1 MPPMTTDEIQR
12 ALGDAT
18 GETDTTVKHL
28 MLASLCSTLFA
39 ERGIDLVVVGGS
51 AIEFYTE
58 GAYTSGDVD
67 LCVMN
72 SREPLTIR
80 LRQEIMGQL
89 RAKGGPR
96 SWEVAGAY
104 IDILGSFE
112 NLARTQVRIIGAP
125 FGDVKVSP
133 LEELIV
139 ERVLVSK
146 YPQDYPPALDC
157 AKKILAA
164 ALQDEVEV
172 DWMEVRRLANA
183 SAYANWLD
191 VEALI
196 NEQAKTLQVRS
207 PYDSDERA
215 D

>member
-1 MPPMTTDEIQR
+1 MTNERIGSALTDII
-12 ALGDAT
+12 A
-18 GETDTTVKHL
+18 ETDPTVKHL
-28 MLASLCSTLFA
+28 KLASLCSFVFA
-39 ERGIDLVVVGGS
+39 ERGFELVVVGGS

-67 LCVMN
+67 LCVMH

-96 SWEVAGAY
+96 SWEVGGAY

-112 NLARTQVRIIGAP
+112 NLARTRVRTIVAP

-133 LEELIV
+133 VEELIV

-157 AKKILAA
+157 AIKILAA
-164 ALQDEVEV
+164 GLQDEIEV
-172 DWMEVRRLANA
+172 DWTEVKRLANA
-183 SAYANWLD
+183 SAYDNWPD
-191 VEALI
+191 VKALI
-196 NEQAKTLQVRS
+196 NEQAKTIQVRS
-207 PYDSDERA
+207 PYDSDERT

>member
-1 MPPMTTDEIQR
+1 MTADEIQR
-12 ALGDAT
+12 ALTDAA

-28 MLASLCSTLFA
+28 KLASLCSALFA
-39 ERGIDLVVVGGS
+39 VRGIELVVVGGS

-72 SREPLTIR
+72 AREPLTVR

-112 NLARTQVRIIGAP
+112 NLARTRVRTIVGP

-133 LEELIV
+133 VEELIV

-164 ALQDEVEV
+164 ALQDEIEV
-172 DWMEVRRLANA
+172 DWTEVKRLANA
-183 SAYANWLD
+183 SAYANWPE
-191 VEALI
+191 VKALI
-196 NEQAKTLQVRS
+196 NEQAETLQVRS
-207 PYDSDERA
+207 PYDSDERG

>member
-1 MPPMTTDEIQR
+1 MNDAQIKSALAEIT
-12 ALGDAT
+12 L
-18 GETDTTVKHL
+18 ETDVTVKHL
-28 MLASLCSTLFA
+28 KLASLCSTLFLA
-39 ERGIDLVVVGGS
+39 RGVELVVVGGS

-67 LCVMN
+67 LCVMH
-72 SREPLTIR
+72 SREPLTVR

-112 NLARTQVRIIGAP
+112 NLARTRVRTIAAP
-125 FGDVKVSP
+125 YGDVKVSP
-133 LEELIV
+133 VEELVV

-164 ALQDEVEV
+164 GLQNEIEV
-172 DWMEVRRLANA
+172 DWTEVKRLANE
-183 SAYANWLD
+183 SAYANWSD
-191 VEALI
+191 VKALI
-196 NEQAKTLQVRS
+196 DEQAKAIQIRS

>member
-1 MPPMTTDEIQR
+1 MNKDEIEV
-12 ALGDAT
+12 ALAEIT
-18 GETDTTVKHL
+18 IETDVAVKHL
-28 MLASLCSTLFA
+28 KLASLCSTLFLA
-39 ERGIDLVVVGGS
+39 RDVELVVVGGS

-67 LCVMN
+67 LCVIR
-72 SREPLTIR
+72 SREPLTVR

-112 NLARTQVRIIGAP
+112 NLARTRVRTIAAP
-125 FGDVKVSP
+125 YGDVKVSP
-133 LEELIV
+133 VEELVV
-139 ERVLVSK
+139 ERVLVSR

-164 ALQDEVEV
+164 GLQDEIEV
-172 DWMEVRRLANA
+172 DWTEVKRLANE
-183 SAYANWLD
+183 SAYANWSD
-191 VEALI
+191 VKALI
-196 NEQAKTLQVRS
+196 DEQAKTIQVRS